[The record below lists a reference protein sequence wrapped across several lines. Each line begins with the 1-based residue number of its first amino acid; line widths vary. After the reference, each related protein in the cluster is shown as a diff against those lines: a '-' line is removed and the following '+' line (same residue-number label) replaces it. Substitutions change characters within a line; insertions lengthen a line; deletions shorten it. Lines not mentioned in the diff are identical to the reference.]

1 MAKSKAYRRSGGY
14 VQKWEE
20 ILSSPAYRDLKPVAR
35 CLIEEFQR
43 LYRPGRN
50 GQLSIS
56 TKNASRLLNV
66 TEPTAIK
73 AFKEVEAHGFIKLSE
88 GHRWTE
94 RKAREWRLTFEPGNN
109 NQEPTDEWRDWQP
122 KNNHRPKKQG
132 QDCSKNNSRLL
143 KKQGQGGHVCH
154 IREQKNNSL
163 RG

>member
-1 MAKSKAYRRSGGY
+1 M
-14 VQKWEE
+14 QKWEE

-56 TKNASRLLNV
+56 TKNAAKLLKV

-73 AFKEVEAHGFIKLSE
+73 AFIEVEEHGFIKLSE
-88 GHRWTE
+88 GHSWME

-109 NQEPTDEWRDWQP
+109 NQEPTDEWRDWKP
-122 KNNHRPKKQG
+122 IKNSRLKKQE
-132 QDCSKNNSRLL
+132 QICSKNDSSLL
-143 KKQGQGGHVCH
+143 KKQGQNRQVSY
-154 IREQKNNSL
+154 IQQ
-163 RG
+163 

>member
-1 MAKSKAYRRSGGY
+1 MAKSKAYRRQGGY

-20 ILSSPAYRDLKPVAR
+20 ILSSPAYRDLKPVGR

-56 TKNASRLLNV
+56 TKNAAKLLNV

-73 AFKEVEAHGFIKLSE
+73 AFVELEVHGFIKLSK
-88 GHRWTE
+88 GYSWME

-109 NQEPTDEWRDWQP
+109 NQEPTDEWRDWKP
-122 KNNHRPKKQG
+122 NNNVRLKKQG
-132 QDCSKNNSRLL
+132 QACTKNDSRLL
-143 KKQGQGGHVCH
+143 KKQGQNGQVSYLHQPRINDLGD
-154 IREQKNNSL
+154 
-163 RG
+163 